1 MNIALVIA
9 AFGYKRHSGIRMNE
23 TTIGGGRPSRR
34 EPASGGHGVRLLILV
49 ATLLLPAPAMP
60 AAAPDPV
67 TAPFVMGTDA
77 EETTVTGKWYRRIY
91 GEAFRRLGIPLS
103 FLVSPTA
110 RLSTMADEGQVHGQA
125 TRVAAYAEAH
135 PNQLRVD
142 EFAHLVRLALYAFD
156 REAGT
161 RYPKRLEDLATGNWL
176 VEYRRGVAIC
186 EKMLKPLLPA
196 EKLSDITSTAQ
207 GMLKLKSG
215 RTDLYCEFDLSI
227 QFELMTPEFR
237 GVSGF
242 RPVLDLGVMLQ
253 MYPYVHKSR
262 AELAPKLAETLK
274 KMKAEGLIERYLRE
288 SQRELEAAH

>member
-1 MNIALVIA
+1 MNTKLVSDDPGKRLSRASGTHCLRRLALVA
-9 AFGYKRHSGIRMNE
+9 A
-23 TTIGGGRPSRR
+23 
-34 EPASGGHGVRLLILV
+34 
-49 ATLLLPAPAMP
+49 LLLPAQTVL
-60 AAAPDPV
+60 AASPPEL

-125 TRVAAYAEAH
+125 TRLASYAEAH

-156 REAGT
+156 REARTG
-161 RYPKRLEDLATGNWL
+161 YPKRLEDLASGNWL

-186 EKMLKPLLPA
+186 EKTLKPLLPA

-227 QFELMTPEFR
+227 QFELLTPEFR

-242 RPVLDLGVMLQ
+242 RPVLDLGVALQ

-262 AELAPKLAETLK
+262 SELAPKLAETLK
-274 KMKAEGLIERYLRE
+274 KMKAEGLVEHYLRE
-288 SQRELEAAH
+288 VQREHEAAR